1 MQVRFRLA
9 PLAAALALALLPP
22 ATALAATR
30 SPATAPKSPFEH
42 MAFRDLGPATAGGRV
57 TSVLGI
63 PGNPKV
69 YYVGAAGGG
78 VWKTT
83 DGGLSWKAIF
93 AHEAT
98 ASIGAM
104 ALAPSNP
111 NILWV
116 GTGEA
121 NIRNDVLDGAGLY
134 LSTDAGKSFRRV
146 GFKDA
151 GQIARIVVDP
161 HDANHV
167 LVAVLGHAWGAN
179 AERGV
184 FETTDGGKTWNKT
197 LFVNDQTGAIDLAM
211 QPGNSRVLF
220 AATWQARRYPWALD
234 EGGPGSGIWR
244 SEDGGATWTRLTDG
258 IPKSPL
264 GRIAISVAPS
274 DPELVYALIE
284 TKHGNG
290 LLFASH
296 DLGDHWKEISDNYA
310 LDVRPFYFTQLQ
322 VAPNDAS
329 RIYFLSFF
337 LMQSNDGGKTA
348 HPIDKSVHV
357 DHHALW
363 IDPTNPER
371 MIQGNDGGAYLSVD
385 AGKTWRFL
393 DGMPIEQSYMVAADS
408 KRPYEL
414 CTGLQD
420 NSGWCGASNSL
431 ADNVVSGNDWYV
443 AVGGDGEYVVPAPSD
458 PDIIYADAEDGSIV
472 RFDRKTKLT
481 RFIMPYLHGPGFVND
496 LNTSDQQYR
505 FNWTPPIAVDPQH
518 ADTVYLGGNVVFKS
532 TDGGTNWTVISPD
545 LTRNDKSKQG
555 PSGGPVNW
563 DISGA
568 ETYDT
573 VLSMTLAPTD
583 SQVLWAGTDDGL
595 VQVTRDGGSHWS
607 NVTPGGVPK
616 WSRIYQIGVSP
627 FAAGTAYVAADAHEL
642 DDRKPYVF
650 RTSDYGKSWT
660 RISDGL
666 PDQSVLVV
674 REDPQ
679 QRGVLVAGTMTG
691 VWVSRDDGGH
701 WSQLEAKSLPTAAVF
716 DLQFVGDHGDDLAI
730 ATHGRGVLVLDHFAA
745 VADLTPAVEKQPLQ
759 VFAPS
764 TGVEWQ
770 RWSRGEGA
778 EPSYTAPNAP
788 NGVVLDFWLP
798 KELKASAAEKAAH
811 HGPVEIQ
818 VKDAA
823 GHLVATRWM
832 DKTEA
837 GVNRYV
843 WDMSY
848 DGPTKLDFDQMP
860 ASENGGEGGN
870 SGPPVLPG
878 SYSITVTADGHSQ
891 TVPAT
896 VTYDPNHV
904 AALPAQQAAL
914 QAALASRNQLSALN
928 RMLNRVTAWQDTLK
942 DFEAK
947 AKDPDSSLDATQ
959 RALLAQAEALG
970 KQIATLRDSVYSAK
984 FQHNVI
990 EDDLHQLTD
999 LHGGIAALYGTLASL
1014 QNQAPTAPL
1023 LQMGQQQAQQNAT
1036 TLAGFNN
1043 LLAGAVAAYNKA
1055 AFAAGV
1061 PTLAAGQPIAV
1072 AAVQ

>member
-9 PLAAALALALLPP
+9 PLAAALALALLLPTP
-22 ATALAATR
+22 ALAAAR
-30 SPATAPKSPFEH
+30 SPAAAPKSPFEH
-42 MAFRDLGPATAGGRV
+42 MAIRDLGPATAGGRV

-83 DGGLSWKAIF
+83 NGGLSWKAIF

-111 NILWV
+111 SILWV

-167 LVAVLGHAWGAN
+167 LVAVLGHAWGPN

-184 FETTDGGKTWNKT
+184 FETTDGGKTWRKT
-197 LFVNDQTGAIDLAM
+197 LFVNDHTGAIDLAM

-220 AATWQARRYPWALD
+220 ASMWQAQRYPWTLED
-234 EGGPGSGIWR
+234 GGPDSGIWR
-244 SEDGGATWTRLTDG
+244 SEDGGATWTKLTDG

-284 TKHGNG
+284 TRHGNG

-296 DLGDHWKEISDNYA
+296 DLGDHWSEVSDNYA

-348 HPIDKSVHV
+348 HPIDKTVHV

-393 DGMPIEQSYMVAADS
+393 DGMPIEQTYMVAADS
-408 KRPYEL
+408 KRPYDL

-431 ADNVVSGNDWYV
+431 ADGVVSGNDWYTV
-443 AVGGDGEYVVPAPSD
+443 VGGDGEYVVPAPSD
-458 PDIIYADAEDGSIV
+458 PDIIYGDAEDGSIV

-481 RFIMPYLHGPGFVND
+481 RFIMPYLHGPGFVNA

-573 VLSMTLAPTD
+573 VLSMTLAPSD
-583 SQVLWAGTDDGL
+583 SQVLWAGTDG
-595 VQVTRDGGSHWS
+595 
-607 NVTPGGVPK
+607 P
-616 WSRIYQIGVSP
+616 
-627 FAAGTAYVAADAHEL
+627 
-642 DDRKPYVF
+642 
-650 RTSDYGKSWT
+650 
-660 RISDGL
+660 
-666 PDQSVLVV
+666 
-674 REDPQ
+674 
-679 QRGVLVAGTMTG
+679 
-691 VWVSRDDGGH
+691 
-701 WSQLEAKSLPTAAVF
+701 SL
-716 DLQFVGDHGDDLAI
+716 
-730 ATHGRGVLVLDHFAA
+730 
-745 VADLTPAVEKQPLQ
+745 K
-759 VFAPS
+759 
-764 TGVEWQ
+764 
-770 RWSRGEGA
+770 
-778 EPSYTAPNAP
+778 
-788 NGVVLDFWLP
+788 
-798 KELKASAAEKAAH
+798 
-811 HGPVEIQ
+811 
-818 VKDAA
+818 
-823 GHLVATRWM
+823 
-832 DKTEA
+832 
-837 GVNRYV
+837 
-843 WDMSY
+843 
-848 DGPTKLDFDQMP
+848 
-860 ASENGGEGGN
+860 
-870 SGPPVLPG
+870 
-878 SYSITVTADGHSQ
+878 
-891 TVPAT
+891 
-896 VTYDPNHV
+896 
-904 AALPAQQAAL
+904 
-914 QAALASRNQLSALN
+914 
-928 RMLNRVTAWQDTLK
+928 
-942 DFEAK
+942 
-947 AKDPDSSLDATQ
+947 
-959 RALLAQAEALG
+959 
-970 KQIATLRDSVYSAK
+970 
-984 FQHNVI
+984 
-990 EDDLHQLTD
+990 
-999 LHGGIAALYGTLASL
+999 
-1014 QNQAPTAPL
+1014 
-1023 LQMGQQQAQQNAT
+1023 
-1036 TLAGFNN
+1036 
-1043 LLAGAVAAYNKA
+1043 
-1055 AFAAGV
+1055 
-1061 PTLAAGQPIAV
+1061 
-1072 AAVQ
+1072 